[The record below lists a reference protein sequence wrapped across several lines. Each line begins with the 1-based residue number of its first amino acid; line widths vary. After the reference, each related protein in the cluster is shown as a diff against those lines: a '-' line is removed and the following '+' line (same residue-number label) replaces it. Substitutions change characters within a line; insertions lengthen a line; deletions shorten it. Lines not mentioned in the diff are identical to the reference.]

1 MSASTNN
8 PLLEPSPLPFR
19 LPLFELIA
27 PEHFREA
34 LSLGIAEQE
43 AELAEIASNPEP
55 PSFAN
60 TVVAL
65 ERSGALLRRVLP
77 VFENRSAADA
87 DAAIDALEAE
97 FAPKLAA
104 LRDAVL
110 LEQRLF
116 ARLEALVTALDAGE
130 LDLDDDVD
138 ADVDANTDEPA
149 SESARA
155 PGSAAAS
162 DRLAARAYLLRRR
175 HRIALLAG
183 ARLSADG
190 RTELSRLNERIAGL
204 TTAFQRQLL
213 ADGNSRAL
221 HLGDERELAGLDD
234 ARRAT
239 AAAAAEARGLRGW
252 VIPLVLPTQ
261 QPALAELTDPEVRE
275 RLLAASRGR
284 GTSGGPHDTREI
296 LLELVRVRAAR
307 AALLGFAD
315 HATAVTADETAGSP
329 AAVAELIAELAPR
342 AIANAHREAA
352 DLAALAE
359 RDGRG
364 RLEASDWLHL
374 AERERAERH
383 AVDLGAM
390 RPYLEAGRVLRDG
403 VFHAATLLYGL
414 RFDERRDLVA
424 HHPDARVF
432 EVSEAD
438 GSPVGLYLLD
448 LYARDSKR
456 GGAWMSS
463 LVEQSD
469 LAGELP
475 VVVNHLNVQK
485 PPAGDPTLLTFD
497 ETETLF
503 HEFGHAL
510 HGLLARVEF
519 PSAAGTNV
527 FRDFVELPSQVNEL
541 WALRPEILGRYAV
554 HHESGAPIP
563 AEFVERLISSRTFGE
578 GFATTEYLAAAALD
592 QAWHRLDIDA
602 AAALDGVDAVAEF
615 EGRALAEA
623 GLADPRIP
631 PRYSSG
637 YFAHVFAGGYDAGYY
652 SYVWS
657 EVPGADIMAWFEQHG
672 GARREPGERF
682 RAEILAPG
690 GSRDPRESIR
700 RLLGREP
707 AIDALLARRG
717 LA

>member
-1 MSASTNN
+1 MSAPTNN
-8 PLLEPSPLPFR
+8 PLLDPSPLPFR

-43 AELAEIASNPEP
+43 AELATIAANPEP
-55 PSFAN
+55 PDFEN
-60 TVVAL
+60 TIVAL
-65 ERSGALLRRVLP
+65 ERSGGLLRRVLP

-87 DAAIDALEAE
+87 DAAIDSLEAE
-97 FAPKLAA
+97 FAPKFAA
-104 LRDAVL
+104 LRDSML
-110 LEQRLF
+110 LDQRLF
-116 ARLEALVTALDAGE
+116 ARLEVLVTELDAGE
-130 LDLDDDVD
+130 LHLGVGVD
-138 ADVDANTDEPA
+138 PA
-149 SESARA
+149 
-155 PGSAAAS
+155 P

-175 HRIALLAG
+175 HRVAVLAG
-183 ARLSADG
+183 ARLSIDG
-190 RTELSRLNERIAGL
+190 RTRLSQLNERIAGL
-204 TTAFQRQLL
+204 TTEFQRELL
-213 ADGNSRAL
+213 ADANSRAL
-221 HLGDERELAGLDD
+221 HLSDEGELAGLDD

-239 AAAAAEARGLRGW
+239 AAAAAASRGLRGW

-261 QPALAELTDPEVRE
+261 QPALAELGDPEVRD

-284 GTSGGPHDTREI
+284 GTSGGPHDTRTV
-296 LLELVRVRAAR
+296 LLELVRVRAER
-307 AALLGFAD
+307 AALLGYAD

-342 AIANAHREAA
+342 AMANARREAA

-359 RDGRG
+359 HDGRR

-374 AERERAERH
+374 AERERAQRH
-383 AVDLGAM
+383 AVDLAAM

-414 RFDERRDLVA
+414 AFDERHDLVA
-424 HHPDARVF
+424 HHPDASVF

-438 GSPVGLYLLD
+438 GTPVGLYLLD

-463 LVEQSD
+463 LTLQSD
-469 LAGELP
+469 LTGELP

-519 PSAAGTNV
+519 PSLSGTNV

-541 WALRPEILGRYAV
+541 WALRPEILGRYGV
-554 HHESGAPIP
+554 HHESGEPIP
-563 AEFVERLISSRTFGE
+563 DEFVERLIASRSFGE

-592 QAWHRLDIDA
+592 QAWHRLDVDA
-602 AAALDGVDAVAEF
+602 AAALDGVDAVAGF
-615 EGRALAEA
+615 ERRALEAA
-623 GLADPRIP
+623 GLFDQRIP
-631 PRYSSG
+631 PRYSSS

-657 EVPGADIMAWFEQHG
+657 EVPGADIMAWFEEHG
-672 GARREPGERF
+672 GARRELGDLF

-707 AIDALLARRG
+707 SIDALLARRG
-717 LA
+717 LD

>member
-1 MSASTNN
+1 MSDATNN
-8 PLLEPSPLPFR
+8 PLLEPSPLPYR
-19 LPLFELIA
+19 LPLFELIT

-34 LSLGIAEQE
+34 LSRGIAEQE
-43 AELAEIASNPEP
+43 AELAVIAANTEP

-65 ERSGALLRRVLP
+65 ERSGAMLRRVLP
-77 VFENRSAADA
+77 VFENRSAGDA
-87 DAAIDALEAE
+87 DAAIDALEVE
-97 FAPKLAA
+97 FSPKLAA

-110 LEQRLF
+110 LEQRVF
-116 ARLEALVTALDAGE
+116 DRLEALVAQLDAGG
-130 LDLDDDVD
+130 LDLSSPLDGGAD
-138 ADVDANTDEPA
+138 ASPDH
-149 SESARA
+149 
-155 PGSAAAS
+155 AAS
-162 DRLAARAYLLRRR
+162 RAYLLRRR
-175 HRIALLAG
+175 HRTAVLAG
-183 ARLSADG
+183 ARLPAEG
-190 RTELSRLNERIAGL
+190 RAELSRLNERIARL
-204 TTAFQRQLL
+204 TTAFQQQLL
-213 ADGNSRAL
+213 ADGNDRAL
-221 HLGDERELAGLDD
+221 HLVDERELAGLDA

-239 AAAAAEARGLRGW
+239 ARAAAAARSASGW

-261 QPALAELTDPEVRE
+261 QPALAELDDPGVRD
-275 RLLAASRGR
+275 RLFAASRGR
-284 GTSGGPHDTREI
+284 GTSGGEHDTREI

-307 AALLGFAD
+307 AELLGFAD
-315 HATAVTADETAGSP
+315 HASAVTADETAGSP
-329 AAVAELIAELAPR
+329 DAVASLIAELAPR
-342 AIANAHREAA
+342 ALANANREAA

-359 RDGRG
+359 REGR
-364 RLEASDWLHL
+364 RPFQASDWLHL

-438 GSPVGLYLLD
+438 GTPVGLYLLD

-463 LVEQSD
+463 LVEQSALTGD
-469 LAGELP
+469 LP
-475 VVVNHLNVQK
+475 VVVNHLNVPK
-485 PPAGDPTLLTFD
+485 PPPGEPTLLSFD

-519 PSAAGTNV
+519 PSFAGTNV

-541 WALRPEILGRYAV
+541 WALRPEILGAYAV
-554 HHESGAPIP
+554 HHETGASIP
-563 AEFVERLISSRTFGE
+563 GELVERLIASRTFGE

-592 QAWHRLDIDA
+592 QAWHRLDADA
-602 AAALDGVDAVAEF
+602 AVAMDGVDAVAGF
-615 EGRALAEA
+615 EQRALEAA

-657 EVPGADIMAWFEQHG
+657 EVPGADIMAWFEEHG
-672 GARREPGERF
+672 GARRELGERY
-682 RAEILAPG
+682 RAEILEPG

-717 LA
+717 LD

>member
-1 MSASTNN
+1 MSASTHN
-8 PLLEPSPLPFR
+8 PLLEPSPLPYR

-27 PEHFREA
+27 AEHFREA

-43 AELAEIASNPEP
+43 AELAVIAADPEP

-110 LEQRLF
+110 LDQRLF
-116 ARLEALVTALDAGE
+116 ARLESLVAALEAGE
-130 LDLDDDVD
+130 LDLATGTD
-138 ADVDANTDEPA
+138 ADPD
-149 SESARA
+149 RA
-155 PGSAAAS
+155 
-162 DRLAARAYLLRRR
+162 AARAYLLRRR
-175 HRIALLAG
+175 HRIAVLAG
-183 ARLSADG
+183 ARLSPDG
-190 RTELSRLNERIAGL
+190 RARLSQLNERIARL
-204 TTAFQRQLL
+204 TTEFQRHLL
-213 ADGNSRAL
+213 ADGNSRGL
-221 HLGDERELAGLDD
+221 HLDRAVDLAGLDE
-234 ARRAT
+234 ARRSTAG
-239 AAAAAEARGLRGW
+239 AAAADRGVDGW

-261 QPALAELTDPEVRE
+261 QPALAELDTPEVRD

-284 GTSGGPHDTREI
+284 GTSGGPHDTRET

-315 HATAVTADETAGSP
+315 HASAVTADETAGSP
-329 AAVAELIAELAPR
+329 DAVAELIAELAPR
-342 AIANAHREAA
+342 AMANAHREAA
-352 DLAALAE
+352 DLAALAA
-359 RDGRG
+359 RDGR
-364 RLEASDWLHL
+364 RPLEASDWLHL

-403 VFHAATLLYGL
+403 VFHAATLLFGL
-414 RFDERRDLVA
+414 RFEERPDLVA

-432 EVSEAD
+432 EVFEAD
-438 GSPVGLYLLD
+438 GAPVGLYLLD

-463 LVEQSD
+463 LVEQSE
-469 LAGELP
+469 LTGALP

-485 PPAGDPTLLTFD
+485 PPPGEPTLLSFD

-519 PSAAGTNV
+519 PSFAGTNV

-563 AEFVERLISSRTFGE
+563 GELVDRLIASRAFGE

-592 QAWHRLDIDA
+592 QAWHRLDVDA
-602 AAALDGVDAVAEF
+602 SDALDGVDAVAGF
-615 EGRALAEA
+615 EQGALEAA

-672 GARREPGERF
+672 GARRELGERF
-682 RAEILAPG
+682 RAEVLAPG

-717 LA
+717 LS